1 MELKRKLKSI
11 VLKKKD
17 GRVDKQVS
25 LTLSMM
31 VMSIMLIMM
40 SNTFNDMEAKNNI
53 EHVGRNYM
61 LRIES
66 NGYLDKEDER
76 GMIGELQALG
86 VTNINTTGTTKS
98 KLGYGKQCNLN
109 VNGKYNLTVLDVIN
123 IFNVEENKEAVDIS
137 IDKKSTSKY

>member
-1 MELKRKLKSI
+1 MELRGKLRSI

-25 LTLSMM
+25 LTIAMM
-31 VMSIMLIMM
+31 VMGIMLIMM
-40 SNTFNDMEAKNNI
+40 SHTFNDMEAKNNI

-98 KLGYGKQCNLN
+98 KPGYGNQCSLN
-109 VNGKYNLTVLDVIN
+109 VNGKYNLTVLDVIS
-123 IFNVEENKEAVDIS
+123 IFNVKESKKAVDVS
-137 IDKKSTSKY
+137 IDKKSTSKH